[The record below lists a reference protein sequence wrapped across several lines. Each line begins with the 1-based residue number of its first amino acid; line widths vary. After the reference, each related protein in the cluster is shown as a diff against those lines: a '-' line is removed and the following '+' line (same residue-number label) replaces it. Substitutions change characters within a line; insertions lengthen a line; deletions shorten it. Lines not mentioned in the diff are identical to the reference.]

1 MGIKTTRFT
10 EFSLRRS
17 AFGRELEIRGVD
29 TARTLFAKHTQRRFR
44 SLVALVRSGVH
55 HCVMIVADGQEWKR
69 THDAIV
75 PHLQPACVARHQA
88 AVVQAVA
95 DEAFGQIAAGS
106 LGAGS
111 APVPVVIEVEPLMRR
126 VTVSVMAHL
135 LFGRALDLAQA
146 DELQRT
152 LGESMRELPPG
163 LLGAINKMIGMGLR
177 VLHVPQW
184 QRVVLPRAQRHAL
197 RGLLDWIENQMQVPP
212 GANVDQPLLESL
224 RARFAGL
231 KPRQQ
236 QRCIAAECAMLLMAG
251 IETTA
256 AALTFALAEIANSDA
271 VREAVTAEARG
282 APGQLSGD
290 VLAQNYPCINR
301 VLRETLRRH
310 AVVPTM
316 LREAASDLEIRGRR
330 AGSGEEETIKIKRGT
345 VLRYFPVHGNLQRDL
360 WPDPQY
366 FDPDR
371 FGGPLSA
378 EQRKHHH
385 TFGLGPQSCP
395 GRSLATMEF
404 ILILRAFFRELD
416 LEVTPLTQP
425 IAIQRTALLTI
436 RPIGV
441 RVTVRG
447 ASERTRHSAISICPS
462 SNRAGG

>member
-17 AFGRELEIRGVD
+17 AFGCELEIRGVD

-69 THDAIV
+69 THEAII

-95 DEAFGQIAAGS
+95 DEAFGQIAARS
-106 LGAGS
+106 FGAGS

-152 LGESMRELPPG
+152 LSESMRELPPG
-163 LLGAINKMIGMGLR
+163 LLGGINRMIGMGLR
-177 VLHVPQW
+177 LLNVPQW

-197 RGLLDWIENQMQVPP
+197 RELLDWIENQMQVPP

-224 RARFAGL
+224 RARFAEL

-236 QRCIAAECAMLLMAG
+236 QRRIAAECAMLLMAG

-271 VREAVTAEARG
+271 VRDDVTAEARG
-282 APGQLSGD
+282 AEGHASVDALT
-290 VLAQNYPCINR
+290 QNYPCIYR
-301 VLRETLRRH
+301 VLRETLRKH

-316 LREAASDLEIRGRR
+316 LREAANDFEIRGRR
-330 AGSGEEETIKIKRGT
+330 PGASEEETVRIKRGT
-345 VLRYFPVHGNLQRDL
+345 VLRYFPVHGNLQREI
-360 WPDPQY
+360 WTDPQC

-404 ILILRAFFRELD
+404 ILILRAFLRKLD
-416 LEVTPLTQP
+416 LEVTPLAQP
-425 IAIQRTALLTI
+425 IAVRRTALLTI
-436 RPIGV
+436 RPMGV

-447 ASERTRHSAISICPS
+447 ASGAPSTARSAVVP
-462 SNRAGG
+462 